1 MKVLMAF
8 FTVFV
13 FTFKMIAQEDQEIP
27 GERFDGIALSPSI
40 MNVEQIGISELEVIL
55 GAMDRVI
62 EKKGKLAENGLSP
75 FMFYLRYSFIKNT
88 RINVDP
94 AEQIDV
100 IMDFYVVD
108 IISRKQISSATME
121 INTQESDEIPALIAA
136 LLIVSEEDEELQ
148 KTLIKG
154 REDLYEM
161 HVIQCFEFMNGVQLK
176 IHEGEYLQAIG
187 AILGLSEFQG
197 ECTGMSYDLLVEAM
211 NGMNTEEATINMRM
225 LKNSI
230 ENKGDVSDVKRYAE
244 LLAKTVEGKE
254 PLMAFIE
261 NYGVEDEYLAILKE
275 ASQIVPIELDPT
287 QVDSE
292 QILILAK
299 EMVLLEG
306 EEKTSNLMM
315 LQEKEMWLNE
325 LKP

>member
-8 FTVFV
+8 VTVFV
-13 FTFKMIAQEDQEIP
+13 FTLKMIAQEDQEIP
-27 GERFDGIALSPSI
+27 GERFDVIALSPSI
-40 MNVEQIGISELEVIL
+40 MNVEQIGISELEVIF

-62 EKKGKLAENGLSP
+62 EKKGKLSENSISP
-75 FMFYLRYSFIKNT
+75 FIFYLRYSFIKKT
-88 RINVDP
+88 RINADP
-94 AEQIDV
+94 LQQINV
-100 IMDFYVVD
+100 LMDFYVVD
-108 IISRKQISSATME
+108 IISRKQISSASME

-136 LLIVSEEDEELQ
+136 LFIVSEEDEELQ
-148 KTLIKG
+148 KALMKG

-161 HVIQCFEFMNGVQLK
+161 HVVQCFEFMNAVQLK
-176 IHEGEYLQAIG
+176 VHEGEHLQAIA
-187 AILGLSEFQG
+187 AILNLSEFQG
-197 ECTGMSYDLLVEAM
+197 ECKGMSDDLLVEAM

-225 LKNSI
+225 LKNNI
-230 ENKGDVSDVKRYAE
+230 ENKADVSDVKRYAG

-254 PLMAFIE
+254 PLMVFIE

-275 ASQIVPIELDPT
+275 ASQIVPIEIDPT
-287 QVDSE
+287 QVDNE

-299 EMVLLEG
+299 EMMLFEG
-306 EEKTSNLMM
+306 PEKISNLMM

>member
-1 MKVLMAF
+1 
-8 FTVFV
+8 
-13 FTFKMIAQEDQEIP
+13 
-27 GERFDGIALSPSI
+27 
-40 MNVEQIGISELEVIL
+40 
-55 GAMDRVI
+55 
-62 EKKGKLAENGLSP
+62 
-75 FMFYLRYSFIKNT
+75 
-88 RINVDP
+88 
-94 AEQIDV
+94 
-100 IMDFYVVD
+100 
-108 IISRKQISSATME
+108 
-121 INTQESDEIPALIAA
+121 
-136 LLIVSEEDEELQ
+136 
-148 KTLIKG
+148 
-154 REDLYEM
+154 
-161 HVIQCFEFMNGVQLK
+161 
-176 IHEGEYLQAIG
+176 
-187 AILGLSEFQG
+187 
-197 ECTGMSYDLLVEAM
+197 
-211 NGMNTEEATINMRM
+211 MRM